1 MSWTF
6 GYVPVQSSEHKC
18 QRETHV
24 PVTHIPSM
32 PHAKHWQQRNK
43 PWGNWCSLGCMSSLA
58 DGSGAEGLAFLAGRW
73 GPAGSDEPTQF
84 VSHPHLPQCC
94 WAVLESSWAF
104 PPRPSHSPAH
114 SALVLWGSNYTPGG
128 RPMICSGSSTG
139 AGIHEMD
146 LLLRMKQW
154 EKQAQV
160 RAWIIPLC
168 CKASVDCAG
177 AHTPPT
183 EPPPRI
189 TINHPAINPPCFAF
203 SQLECSICYSMSMW
217 QWQSLMRHIGLW
229 IGSSIPTGST
239 VTVAQNT
246 ALEKSISC
254 LFAGAGLQLGSGL
267 IVSSL
272 SFP

>member
-1 MSWTF
+1 MF
-6 GYVPVQSSEHKC
+6 LCRAQS
-18 QRETHV
+18 TN
-24 PVTHIPSM
+24 
-32 PHAKHWQQRNK
+32 AKGR
-43 PWGNWCSLGCMSSLA
+43 PMCLSPTSLA
-58 DGSGAEGLAFLAGRW
+58 CPMPSTGSKGISPEEIGALWGAWAAWLMGGWMFGLSGRKVRT
-73 GPAGSDEPTQF
+73 AGSDELTQF

-94 WAVLESSWAF
+94 WAVLDSSWAF
-104 PPRPSHSPAH
+104 PPRPSHPPAH
-114 SALVLWGSNYTPGG
+114 SAFVLWGSNYIPGG

-139 AGIHEMD
+139 AGIHGFTAED
-146 LLLRMKQW
+146 EAVRK
-154 EKQAQV
+154 AGSV
-160 RAWIIPLC
+160 RAWIIPRC
-168 CKASVDCAG
+168 CKACMGCAG

-183 EPPPRI
+183 EPQPRL
-189 TINHPAINPPCFAF
+189 TINHPAINPPCFAS